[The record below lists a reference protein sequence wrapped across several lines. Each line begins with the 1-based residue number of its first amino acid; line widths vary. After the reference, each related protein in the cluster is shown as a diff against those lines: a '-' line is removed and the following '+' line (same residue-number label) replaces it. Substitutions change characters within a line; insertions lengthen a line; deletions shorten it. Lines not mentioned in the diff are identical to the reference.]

1 MDGIPPV
8 VSGPTQTTI
17 VVDAPC
23 GQGGATVQF
32 TEPTATDNS
41 GVVMLQSRTHAPGDF
56 FNVGTTMVIYTFA
69 DQAGNTNSFTYTIIV
84 REGKMFVIGLGQL
97 TFSKG
102 SLFRKEILT
111 PSPASL
117 FQTIV

>member
-23 GQGGATVQF
+23 GQGGTTVTF

-56 FNVGTTMVIYTFA
+56 FNTGTTMVTYTFA
-69 DQAGNTNSFTYTIIV
+69 DQAGNIGTFTYTITV
-84 REGKMFVIGLGQL
+84 REGKIFQ
-97 TFSKG
+97 TFSY
-102 SLFRKEILT
+102 
-111 PSPASL
+111 
-117 FQTIV
+117 